1 MSRREAKTRLDVREI
16 KQRMGEKLQYVEI
29 QILLLSPSLMS
40 TRSVTDRGAGS
51 VNIDGKR
58 KILRKVFG
66 GREKKK
72 KNRTETSAWKSYE
85 SNIKRDF

>member
-1 MSRREAKTRLDVREI
+1 MREI